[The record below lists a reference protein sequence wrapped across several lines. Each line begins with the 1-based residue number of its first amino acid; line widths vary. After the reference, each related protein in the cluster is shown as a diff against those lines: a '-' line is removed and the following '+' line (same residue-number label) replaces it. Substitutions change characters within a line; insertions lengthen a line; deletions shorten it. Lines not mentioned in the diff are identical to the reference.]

1 MYLCSDQTRFR
12 NDMECVPKNEIKN
25 HTAYKGLLESIGEC
39 EGRSIWQVNCGQF
52 NASIGS
58 RPLLRVNMF
67 GLDDSEHFSR

>member
-1 MYLCSDQTRFR
+1 
-12 NDMECVPKNEIKN
+12 MECVPKNEIKN

-58 RPLLRVNMF
+58 RPLLRVNKIFLVGGMVGPP
-67 GLDDSEHFSR
+67 GLEPGTKGL